1 MDYEEDDNSDE
12 ENMDEDDSDDNI
24 DGDFDEPQV
33 DHQLDDLLEQDLNWE
48 LEISRRKKRW
58 KAKEDELRDR
68 AAKEQDSTLHQESNL
83 KSHQPKQIF
92 TKAAASGILINDL
105 VSIMES
111 SKVRE
116 RTRFNSLLRCISR
129 SRRPN

>member
-1 MDYEEDDNSDE
+1 MYSSKDRKVESMDYEDDDNSDE
-12 ENMDEDDSDDNI
+12 ENMEEEDSDDNI

-58 KAKEDELRDR
+58 KAKEDELRE
-68 AAKEQDSTLHQESNL
+68 AKEQKESTLHQESNL

-111 SKVRE
+111 SKVRI
-116 RTRFNSLLRCISR
+116 RKQYLTFL
-129 SRRPN
+129 